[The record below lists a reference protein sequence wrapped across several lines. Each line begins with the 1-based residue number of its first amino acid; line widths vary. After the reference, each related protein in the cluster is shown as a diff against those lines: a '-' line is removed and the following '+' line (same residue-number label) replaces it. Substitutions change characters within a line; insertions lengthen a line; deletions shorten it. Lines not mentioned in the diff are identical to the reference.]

1 LFDKNRCLLFTILIF
16 FPVEA
21 CNSTIERT
29 KTLNGALN
37 DYLWT
42 RPEQARD
49 RRWSGVAEKI
59 KLKNV
64 IDYLEKF
71 FDVAE
76 DADKSRI
83 ARVIELLKRCKDYE
97 IEVK

>member
-1 LFDKNRCLLFTILIF
+1 M
-16 FPVEA
+16 
-21 CNSTIERT
+21 
-29 KTLNGALN
+29 
-37 DYLWT
+37 
-42 RPEQARD
+42 
-49 RRWSGVAEKI
+49 AEKI